1 VSIAPVRDSLTV
13 QFKEQ
18 RGDFEIQRST
28 TYAQFEQMCLARF
41 GIRPRPGATV
51 RRPRTHKAQG
61 TDADA
66 SLSRQVDIVVIDVED
81 NEEIGWLSRSTFR
94 PLATH
99 HRMTLEGL
107 DGFAYELRVTGAF
120 DRVKRSEAVDD
131 DDDDDHVDHD
141 DDDDG
146 SVGLATLDL
155 SALKGKLPAVAE
167 RDDDDNNNNN
177 DDDDDD
183 DDTDDDT
190 DDADDTDAVSKQKHN
205 GDDDDEDYD
214 FDDDTASAPARS
226 AQLKRK
232 KAFQSLPQKGSSST
246 PTRPLNKSLSN
257 VASLGA
263 SKSGNKA
270 SLFDVFAELDDSPQP
285 DIPLIKSGSL
295 MNLSQSSGGA
305 IRKKKP
311 SHDVPA
317 APITARGVSE
327 SAASA
332 AAAATAAAAAA
343 DKKKKKKKSKSKS
356 DAAAEASASRSSR
369 PTESAPLS
377 PSGRGRLA
385 SPRRSGAERS
395 ERSER
400 SPSRTSAAARSP
412 RGLSPRSRSPRPR
425 SPRPRSP
432 RSRSP
437 RGGATPRGLSPRPHS
452 PRHRSERRSP
462 RIDDDLST
470 TEEDSDGA
478 RPAASSAAASAVF
491 ASTSDALPMV
501 GGAPIGGGTLI
512 DITKLRAGKV
522 HKAPDSKGDVGQAA
536 RTHLVTQRA
545 DGTKSLS
552 AIPGSISP
560 LEKDR
565 ADEQLYGSLLK
576 GQPKHRAKAK
586 KSFFH
591 RAGRSSKRQVRF
603 SRQLIAAHPEAS
615 FEALDGAS
623 SGAAGGGSEGVEV
636 SAAPFIV
643 LVELLSHPREHDD
656 TFEEHFLLTF
666 PSFATPVELL
676 EALIKRFVAH
686 TPIETPNN
694 ALVRE
699 RILQFVMR
707 WMNARDDFASDE
719 ALGVVLVDFLSASL
733 EQQSKAS
740 ETKLL
745 TEVFNLFKAKIA
757 ASVEGSAPSTAPAIK
772 SGTAAAAAAPAP
784 AATKKKETT
793 KAAAAAA
800 PAADAK
806 KAKKSGAAFKEP
818 APIPFLPINMSY
830 RSTGL
835 SFFDLHPVEIAR
847 QMTLLE
853 HAAFLATP
861 TDEWCSA
868 NWQSSIGRVIM
879 RFNDLS
885 RWVTSEVVTADTVEY
900 RALLVRRFV
909 VIASTCLSLN
919 NFNGVMEVLSGLQA
933 PSVQRLKQTWKALNG
948 EASKTYKA
956 LADLMSLD
964 AKNVA
969 KFRERMEQAAAPCV
983 PYIGFYVGELSSLE
997 ESQPTYFE
1005 DGRINVAKQAAK
1017 IPVLTT
1023 IRMLQSEGREER
1035 FNLVPIGF
1043 IQDFLLQQAVSTTN
1057 VLAGSHLLNDD
1068 ELMTN
1073 SRKREPDAA
1082 DAASPSAAASSSD
1095 GKSKSKRK

>member
-1 VSIAPVRDSLTV
+1 
-13 QFKEQ
+13 
-18 RGDFEIQRST
+18 
-28 TYAQFEQMCLARF
+28 
-41 GIRPRPGATV
+41 
-51 RRPRTHKAQG
+51 
-61 TDADA
+61 
-66 SLSRQVDIVVIDVED
+66 
-81 NEEIGWLSRSTFR
+81 
-94 PLATH
+94 
-99 HRMTLEGL
+99 MTLEGL

-120 DRVKRSEAVDD
+120 DRVKRSTADD
-131 DDDDDHVDHD
+131 DDNDDDGRGNNNGNGDDD

-155 SALKGKLPAVAE
+155 SALKGKLPAVADDNK
-167 RDDDDNNNNN
+167 DDDD
-177 DDDDDD
+177 DVDDD
-183 DDTDDDT
+183 DDTDET
-190 DDADDTDAVSKQKHN
+190 DDADDTDAVSKQKQN
-205 GDDDDEDYD
+205 EDDEDYD
-214 FDDDTASAPARS
+214 FDDDTASAPARG

-232 KAFQSLPQKGSSST
+232 KAFQSLPQKGSNGT

-257 VASLGA
+257 VGSLGA

-295 MNLSQSSGGA
+295 MNLRQSSGGA

-317 APITARGVSE
+317 APVTARGVSE
-327 SAASA
+327 SAASTA
-332 AAAATAAAAAA
+332 AAAAAAA
-343 DKKKKKKKSKSKS
+343 DKKKKKKKSKSKG
-356 DAAAEASASRSSR
+356 DAEASASRSSR

-377 PSGRGRLA
+377 PSSRGRLV

-400 SPSRTSAAARSP
+400 SSAAARSP

-478 RPAASSAAASAVF
+478 RPVAAASSASAVF
-491 ASTSDALPMV
+491 ASASDALPMV

-615 FEALDGAS
+615 FEALDGAA

-636 SAAPFIV
+636 SAAPFVV

-772 SGTAAAAAAPAP
+772 SGSAAAAAAPAP
-784 AATKKKETT
+784 AAATKKKEKT
-793 KAAAAAA
+793 KAAAA
-800 PAADAK
+800 PAAAADAKK

-853 HAAFLATP
+853 HGAFLATP

-868 NWQSSIGRVIM
+868 NWQNSIGRVIM

-1023 IRMLQSEGREER
+1023 IRMLQSEGRDER

-1043 IQDFLLQQAVSTTN
+1043 IQDFLLQQAVSSTN

-1068 ELMTN
+1068 ELMAN
-1073 SRKREPDAA
+1073 SRKREPDA
-1082 DAASPSAAASSSD
+1082 DAASPAAAAAAASSD